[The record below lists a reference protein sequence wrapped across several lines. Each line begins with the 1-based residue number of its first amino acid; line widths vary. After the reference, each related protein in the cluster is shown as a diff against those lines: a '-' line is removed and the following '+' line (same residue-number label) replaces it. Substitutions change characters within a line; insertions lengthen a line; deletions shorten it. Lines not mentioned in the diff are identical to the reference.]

1 MRGER
6 GEGVASGSLIIPPS
20 PSPPSQHLQSFVTCF
35 GRYVYFSSIT
45 PTNKVQCSAVGAVR
59 CEIAMQRRQ
68 GIMMLVD
75 AYIQNYIFQRD
86 C

>member
-1 MRGER
+1 M
-6 GEGVASGSLIIPPS
+6 
-20 PSPPSQHLQSFVTCF
+20 
-35 GRYVYFSSIT
+35 YFSSIT